1 MFFLKN
7 MEKNTKEKLNE
18 KMFAILTEKPKVA
31 RKIATYLSRNVK
43 VINNNP
49 LTLEI
54 EWNGEKGVIVSA
66 VGHLLTLETKE
77 KGYPVFNVFWKPIEG
92 YQKDYL
98 KNCTFWLK
106 KADKIY
112 VATDYDIEGEL
123 IAYNILK
130 YADVLNRAI
139 FRVKF
144 SSLTKEEIV
153 NAFLNPIKL
162 SKNLILAG
170 KTRHT
175 LDWFYG
181 INFSRALMRALWNYK
196 KETLS
201 IGRVQ
206 GAILRII
213 YEREKEI
220 EKFKSKYFFTISVID
235 RERNMV
241 FSNNKK
247 YENEEEAK
255 KVYEKLKNHQNVTI
269 KRIEIKE
276 IKQKP
281 FPNFN
286 LPDLQEEAYKLFKIN
301 PSKTLQI
308 LQKLYEDGFITYPR
322 TSSQKLP
329 ENKIYL
335 NKILEKLSKRFNI
348 AKSLIGKRPFQG
360 KKEDPAHPAI
370 HPTGNLPN
378 SLSKDEELIYSL
390 IVKRF
395 LASFMD
401 DAIFLTQIV
410 YLDKPFTD
418 YYYKGQKLIKKG
430 FFEVYDFYEHKNTF
444 IDYKE
449 GEVIEII
456 IKLNKN
462 KTNPPSRYNQGQL
475 IKLLEQ
481 KNIGTKATRAQI
493 LDILYKRGYLTGN
506 KTIYLTPLGRKVIEI
521 MLKYLPKI
529 VDLEMTREIEEE
541 LEKIIEGKIGPK
553 EVLKK
558 SILIIKESADKFK
571 EKEKEIGKELII
583 SKEEEEKENSLKY
596 CKCGGYLVIKQSKKG
611 NKFVA
616 CTNWPNCKEIFSIPK
631 NFQRLLKSKCKNCGA
646 RLVSI
651 KEEGKNRKYCVFC
664 GKYF

>member
-1 MFFLKN
+1 
-7 MEKNTKEKLNE
+7 MEKNIKEMQS

-31 RKIATYLSRNVK
+31 RKIASYLDKNMEIVNS
-43 VINNNP
+43 NP
-49 LTLEI
+49 LTLKI
-54 EWNGEKGVIVSA
+54 NWNSKEGVVLSA

-77 KGYPVFNVFWKPIEG
+77 KDYPVFKVEWVPIKG
-92 YQKDYL
+92 YQEDYL
-98 KNCTFWLK
+98 KNCNYWLN
-106 KADKIY
+106 KAKEIY
-112 VATDYDIEGEL
+112 IATDYDIEGEL

-130 YADVLNRAI
+130 YSKVLNKKI
-139 FRVKF
+139 YRVKF
-144 SSLTKEEIV
+144 SSLTKEEV
-153 NAFLNPIKL
+153 LKAFNNPIEL
-162 SKNLILAG
+162 NVNLIKAG

-181 INFSRALMRALWNYK
+181 INFSRALMRALWHYQK
-196 KETLS
+196 GVLS

-213 YEREKEI
+213 YERESEI
-220 EKFKSKYFFTISVID
+220 ERFKSKYYYTINVID
-235 RERNMV
+235 KERNAV
-241 FSNNKK
+241 FQNNKK
-247 YENEEEAK
+247 YENEKEAK
-255 KVYEKLKNHQNVTI
+255 EIYEKLKKHNKAVI
-269 KRIEIKE
+269 KKIEIKE

-286 LPDLQEEAYKLFKIN
+286 LPDLQEEAYKLFKIT

-308 LQKLYEDGFITYPR
+308 LQKLYEEGFITYPR

-329 ENKIYL
+329 ENKAYL
-335 NKILEKLSKRFNI
+335 NKILEKLSKRFGI
-348 AKSLIGKRPFQG
+348 AKNLINKKPVQG

-378 SLSKDEELIYSL
+378 NLSKEEELIYSL

-401 DAIFLTQIV
+401 DAIFLTQVV
-410 YLDKPFTD
+410 YLDNPFLN

-430 FFEVYDFYEHKNTF
+430 FFEIYDFYEHKNTF

-449 GEVIEII
+449 EELINIQ
-456 IKLNKN
+456 IKFNKN
-462 KTNPPSRYNQGQL
+462 KTSPPSRYNQGQL

-481 KNIGTKATRAQI
+481 KKIGTKATRAQI
-493 LDILYKRGYLTGN
+493 LEILYKRGYLTGN
-506 KTIYLTPLGRKVIEI
+506 NTIYLTPLGRKVIEI

-529 VDLEMTREIEEE
+529 VDLEMTKEIEED
-541 LEKIIEGKIGPK
+541 LEKIIDGKIEPK

-558 SILIIKESADKFK
+558 SILIIKESADRFK

-583 SKEEEEKENSLKY
+583 SKEEKEKENALKT

-611 NKFVA
+611 NKFIA
-616 CTNWPNCKEIFSIPK
+616 CTNWPKCKETFAIPN

-646 RLVSI
+646 RLISI
-651 KEEGKNRKYCVFC
+651 KKEGKSKKYCVFC
-664 GKYF
+664 DKYF